1 MKINFLDPQV
11 RYLIDYA
18 NLRQGIIKYQT
29 DFLNLDEFNK
39 FSKKPCY
46 GFP

>member
-18 NLRQGIIKYQT
+18 NLKNGIIKYQ
-29 DFLNLDEFNK
+29 K
-39 FSKKPCY
+39 FFKLKRV
-46 GFP
+46 